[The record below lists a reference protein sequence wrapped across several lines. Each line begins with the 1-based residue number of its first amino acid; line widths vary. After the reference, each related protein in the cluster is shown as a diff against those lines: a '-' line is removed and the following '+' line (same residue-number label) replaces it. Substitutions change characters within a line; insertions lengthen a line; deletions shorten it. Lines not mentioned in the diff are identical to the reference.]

1 MTQINT
7 LISNADGRP
16 LAVSWRVVAERRI
29 PDGGQMLTL
38 TITLGAA
45 TEGRFDLLNIKA
57 HLADAQRDGQW
68 LAWEELADVLGLDYP
83 AQPDSVTYAITR
95 VADLPETLCAHG
107 RHTRTHP
114 DYPVVCHLSPRAKRV
129 GDAGNCRASGE
140 GRCPDCDREDYAD
153 IVCDLRGGT

>member
-38 TITLGAA
+38 TITLEAA

-95 VADLPETLCAHG
+95 VEDLPETLCAHG
-107 RHTRTHP
+107 RPTRTHP
-114 DYPVVCHLSPRAKRV
+114 DHPVVCP
-129 GDAGNCRASGE
+129 AGNCRASGE